1 MCIFRK
7 GEVKG
12 QDEGEERRE
21 GMWGRMRKE
30 T

>member
-12 QDEGEERRE
+12 QDEGEEGRE
-21 GMWGRMRKE
+21 GKWGRMRVE

>member
-1 MCIFRK
+1 MCTFWK

-21 GMWGRMRKE
+21 GKRGRMRE
-30 T
+30 EM

>member
-12 QDEGEERRE
+12 QDEGDERRE
-21 GMWGRMRKE
+21 GKWGRTREE